1 MDSQTYQHHAHAHP
15 QHPHQH
21 SHALPSLSPT
31 DIFNGLELATLMTT
45 TTSVQPGPRLYK
57 SRKYRPCDFCRAR
70 QVACKINNSPPCQ
83 LCSSHGRECTFV
95 ERPKKK
101 RRPNAPNGESS
112 GSATTGQ
119 APLQNF
125 DVGAA
130 QLSPGFLT
138 QFNHENS
145 FNALN
150 GENGL
155 EQQSSPTQLQ
165 QLQDGPPIYNMDP
178 SLYMMQG
185 GVRVRPL
192 DSQLTRSARF
202 IGETGESNP
211 YLLRH
216 YHYDDNDECTVSKI
230 TYRRI
235 KSSSGQNGMQDE
247 KGEPPVVFMLA
258 DDSLAQKGEPR
269 VEDETLA
276 KIRTDV
282 TKMFS
287 EQEALRL
294 IGLFNRFVYPY
305 FPIICKSE
313 LCPNGVLAPSVL
325 QDLPLS
331 LLSAIYA
338 TALPF
343 MLYDDLLATTIVHNP
358 PPAHTLFRI
367 AWISVTQELHTPR
380 LATLQACLLLLQ
392 RAPTNRF
399 TTDTPWKTS
408 LVGWTVSLAQTLGL
422 SRECSDWSSLPSW
435 EITLRRRLWFGVFIM
450 DKWASLGAGMPS
462 HIRVDDVDVLPLT
475 DNDLDGPSIDPNQ
488 NAIPGFLEPEADTTH
503 FKLLSELTTI
513 LSDIMDSYFSLRA
526 TQRTSKDFP
535 LSLQLARSL
544 RERLKNWND
553 SLPPNLAIRQPERS
567 DSLGSARLSGNPS
580 LSLAFIVT
588 QMTLFRALLRPLE
601 NLSTEEVSGG
611 GEAVRAVRQGAKQCA
626 KDVVE
631 FVEHLGRG
639 ALDAFWHSWSRANFA
654 IASSFLMQLHI
665 VFEHDAEFVEVK
677 DLVAR
682 WRWAMRIGSGNTGN
696 GLMSLGLLR
705 LDGMMRAEN
714 GSVSGNANGSVNGG
728 PGPGSTC
735 S

>member
-1 MDSQTYQHHAHAHP
+1 MP
-15 QHPHQH
+15 
-21 SHALPSLSPT
+21 
-31 DIFNGLELATLMTT
+31 
-45 TTSVQPGPRLYK
+45 
-57 SRKYRPCDFCRAR
+57 
-70 QVACKINNSPPCQ
+70 
-83 LCSSHGRECTFV
+83 
-95 ERPKKK
+95 
-101 RRPNAPNGESS
+101 
-112 GSATTGQ
+112 
-119 APLQNF
+119 
-125 DVGAA
+125 
-130 QLSPGFLT
+130 
-138 QFNHENS
+138 
-145 FNALN
+145 
-150 GENGL
+150 
-155 EQQSSPTQLQ
+155 
-165 QLQDGPPIYNMDP
+165 
-178 SLYMMQG
+178 G

-216 YHYDDNDECTVSKI
+216 YPYDDNDECTISKL

-235 KSSSGQNGMQDE
+235 KSNSSQNGMHDE

-269 VEDETLA
+269 VEDDMLA
-276 KIRTDV
+276 KIRLDITE
-282 TKMFS
+282 MFT
-287 EQEALRL
+287 ENEALRL

-313 LCPNGVLAPSVL
+313 LCPNGVLSPSVL
-325 QDLPLS
+325 QELPLS

-358 PPAHTLFRI
+358 PPAHQLFRI

-422 SRECSDWSSLPSW
+422 TRECSDWSSLPAW
-435 EITLRRRLWFGVFIM
+435 EITLRRRLWYGVFVM

-475 DNDLDGPSIDPNQ
+475 DNDLEGPSIDPNQ

-503 FKLLSELTTI
+503 FRLLSELTTI
-513 LSDIMDSYFSLRA
+513 LSDIMDSYYSLHA
-526 TQRTSKDFP
+526 TRRTSKDFST
-535 LSLQLARSL
+535 SLQIARDL
-544 RERLKNWND
+544 RQRLKQWND
-553 SLPPNLAIRQPERS
+553 SLPPALAIRQPERN

-580 LSLAFIVT
+580 LSLAYIVT

-601 NLSTEEVSGG
+601 NLSAEEVSGG
-611 GEAVRAVRQGAKQCA
+611 EAMRAVRQGAKQCA

-631 FVEHLGRG
+631 FVENLGRG
-639 ALDAFWHSWSRANFA
+639 ALDGFWHSC
-654 IASSFLMQLHI
+654 
-665 VFEHDAEFVEVK
+665 EFFP
-677 DLVAR
+677 
-682 WRWAMRIGSGNTGN
+682 S
-696 GLMSLGLLR
+696 
-705 LDGMMRAEN
+705 
-714 GSVSGNANGSVNGG
+714 
-728 PGPGSTC
+728 
-735 S
+735 